1 MTATLEVL
9 TTGYVGERV
18 AGTVVLVREGPAVIV
33 IDPGMVARRSIIL
46 DALGERGLAPEEVT
60 DVIFSHHHPDHTLN
74 AALFVNARFHDH
86 WAIYH
91 DDVWDDR
98 VDGISGAPSV
108 RLLDT
113 PGHTRQDISTLVTTE
128 DGLAVCTHLWW
139 SVEGPEVDPRA
150 EDLNALVAS
159 RVAVLA
165 LAPVLIVPG
174 HGAPF
179 APSALAR

>member
-1 MTATLEVL
+1 MAATLEVL

-18 AGTVVLVREGPAVIV
+18 ASTVVLVREGPAVIV

-74 AALFVNARFHDH
+74 AALFVNAHFHDH

-159 RVAVLA
+159 RAAVLA
-165 LAPVLIVPG
+165 LDPVLIVPG

-179 APSALAR
+179 APSALVR